1 MTCPKQENPQ
11 RQKADKWLPGA
22 GGMTAK
28 SFGASPWSDIN
39 VLKLATVM
47 GVQTLLCDA
56 CINE

>member
-47 GVQTLLCDA
+47 GVQLC
-56 CINE
+56 EYT